1 MHIHSPSFDED
12 DLYAFIQEVV
22 DHEKDR
28 PLDGLSVPDRLERVS
43 ERLAEAAARIGPGGA
58 TAPDGEWT
66 PREIVAHMVLVSQV
80 FGWAAVA
87 VGEGEQTAIDVLS
100 FLRLRD
106 LAGAGFAELPLDE
119 LVQMAVAEH
128 EALVGYLRYAGPEAL
143 ARRATVYPFPM
154 GPEQIALF
162 HVCGH
167 VEMHVAQ
174 LEQALAAGSAGD
186 SAAA

>member
-1 MHIHSPSFDED
+1 VHIESTSFDED
-12 DLYAFIQEVV
+12 DLHAFIHEVV
-22 DHEKDR
+22 AYEKAR
-28 PLDGLSVPDRLERVS
+28 PLDGLPVPDRLERVS
-43 ERLAEAAARIGPGGA
+43 ERLSDLATFVGTADAAPA
-58 TAPDGEWT
+58 GEWT

-106 LAGAGFAELPLDE
+106 AAGATFAELPLDD
-119 LVQMAVAEH
+119 LVHMAIAEH

-162 HVCGH
+162 HVCAH
-167 VEMHVAQ
+167 VEMHIAQ
-174 LEQALAAGSAGD
+174 LEQALAGTAGD
-186 SAAA
+186 PAAA

>member
-1 MHIHSPSFDED
+1 MHIRSPRFDED
-12 DLYAFIQEVV
+12 DLYGFIHEVV
-22 DHEKDR
+22 EHEKAR

-43 ERLAEAAARIGPGGA
+43 ERLADLAAFVGSAGTTPE
-58 TAPDGEWT
+58 GEWA

-87 VGEGEQTAIDVLS
+87 VGEGEQTAIDVLT

-106 LAGAGFAELPLDE
+106 PAGAGFAELPLDE
-119 LVQMAVAEH
+119 LVQIAIAEH
-128 EALVGYLRYAGPEAL
+128 EALVGYLRYASPEAL

-162 HVCGH
+162 HVCAH
-167 VEMHVAQ
+167 VEMHLAQ
-174 LEQALAAGSAGD
+174 LERALGAGAAGD